1 MFWAGRHPK
10 EHYVPIPLTWGGT
23 PSTWPGYQSP
33 IQPNLEHFQAWVRF
47 HKFFNESKKSFSSRC
62 KPGGKR
68 EMMGQKGR
76 GKRREY
82 FEVLYSAHAGDTFK
96 LVEI

>member
-1 MFWAGRHPK
+1 
-10 EHYVPIPLTWGGT
+10 
-23 PSTWPGYQSP
+23 
-33 IQPNLEHFQAWVRF
+33 
-47 HKFFNESKKSFSSRC
+47 
-62 KPGGKR
+62 
-68 EMMGQKGR
+68 MMGQKGR